1 MSTHF
6 ILQISFIKCIFTNAF
21 PVFKNSRDG
30 KNISL
35 VLFLPLK
42 LWKRLPKIYKSVCGF
57 FFENPFGYDQPFN
70 ATHRHLHQIYLTL

>member
-6 ILQISFIKCIFTNAF
+6 ILQISFVKCIFTNAF

-57 FFENPFGYDQPFN
+57 FLKTHL
-70 ATHRHLHQIYLTL
+70 ATINLSMQLIDIYIKSI